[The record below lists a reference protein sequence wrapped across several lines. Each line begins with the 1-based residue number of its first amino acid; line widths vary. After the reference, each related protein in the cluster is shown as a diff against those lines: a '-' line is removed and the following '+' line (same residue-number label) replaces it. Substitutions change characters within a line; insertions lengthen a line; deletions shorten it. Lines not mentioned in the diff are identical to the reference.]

1 MKPQSGRWSAV
12 IGGLALLFCL
22 GGEGLAQ
29 HEIGN
34 LFPPAATEGKSDN
47 PHRVAGFQ
55 APEPIGTPSSSP
67 SDEASDPHSPFK
79 PIAQIGLEIEP
90 ALEGPRPEGKSL
102 VDRGDGIPVTTIL
115 ARPWP
120 TTPYR
125 WVAAA
130 TRHNPLYFEE
140 VNAERYGYTCGPCL
154 QPVIST
160 AHFFGT
166 IPALPYLKGANCPW
180 ECQYTLGHYRPGSCN
195 PWRTHYWP
203 VSARGA
209 LCEAGVVTGI
219 VFLP

>member
-1 MKPQSGRWSAV
+1 VVLILGLGAEGR
-12 IGGLALLFCL
+12 
-22 GGEGLAQ
+22 AQ
-29 HEIGN
+29 QEIGH
-34 LFPPAATEGKSDN
+34 LFPTPEDGAPSN
-47 PHRVAGFQ
+47 PFLRAGFQ
-55 APEPIGTPSSSP
+55 DPEPIEAPNPSP
-67 SDEASDPHSPFK
+67 SDEELDPYSPFK
-79 PIAQIGLEIEP
+79 PIGRIGLAIESP
-90 ALEGPRPEGKSL
+90 LGGARPEGKSL
-102 VDRGDGIPVTTIL
+102 VDQEEGIPVTTVL

-120 TTPYR
+120 TISYT

-140 VNAERYGYTCGPCL
+140 INAERYGYTCSPCL

-166 IPALPYLKGANCPW
+166 IPALPYLKGADCPW

-195 PWRTHYWP
+195 PWRRHYWP

-209 LCEAGVVTGI
+209 LCQAGVVTGV